1 MTNDILLKISGL
13 QMAGSDSDTIETI
26 SPATYYERNGKHYFL
41 YDEVTEGFDET
52 TKNRIKI
59 KEGYMEL
66 FKNGVTSVHMV
77 FEQGKKNATYYYTPF
92 GSLLIGIDATRVA
105 VKEEANRITAEIDY
119 ALEINNEF
127 VADCHIAIEATDD
140 KKVDLSRP

>member
-13 QMAGSDSDTIETI
+13 QMAGNDSDTIETI

-77 FEQGKKNATYYYTPF
+77 FEQKECD
-92 GSLLIGIDATRVA
+92 LLLHTVRQS
-105 VKEEANRITAEIDY
+105 
-119 ALEINNEF
+119 
-127 VADCHIAIEATDD
+127 ADRD
-140 KKVDLSRP
+140 